1 MRARKPRLHPMIL
14 RKMLPSLPDMPTAA
28 AAIARFWGE
37 IILPRTPPEELAAAI
52 SAGLIPVLVAAE
64 TCNAPKSEFDE
75 VSEPVTATP
84 SQPRTGEK
92 IANAAPVSYTHLTL
106 PTILR

>member
-37 IILPRTPPEELAAAI
+37 IILPRTPPEELAAATKTGI
-52 SAGLIPVLVAAE
+52 SPALMAA
-64 TCNAPKSEFDE
+64 
-75 VSEPVTATP
+75 
-84 SQPRTGEK
+84 
-92 IANAAPVSYTHLTL
+92 ANSSGGALGKMISPQNLALAAAAVGTSGKEGN
-106 PTILR
+106 IFRK